1 MTVPES
7 VPDGVR
13 VHRTRADAA
22 AQLAEDV
29 VELLAAQL
37 HAGNHPRIVLTGGS
51 VAREVHRDLAP
62 RSQGLEWARVTVL
75 WGDERFV
82 EAGSEDR
89 NDQQAVEDLLAHVPI
104 LPAGVH
110 RMPSP
115 EDVGDVHQ
123 AATSYAA
130 SVRTLLADDSH
141 EAPAFDL
148 VMLGIG
154 DDGHVASLFPDRPP
168 PAASVIGV
176 EDSPKPP
183 PQRVSMG
190 YDLVNRARRVWF
202 VAAGEDK
209 AEAVRASVLR
219 EPADLPA
226 ARVRGMEDTRWYLDE
241 AAAALL

>member
-1 MTVPES
+1 MTT
-7 VPDGVR
+7 PDGVR

-62 RSQGLEWARVTVL
+62 RSQGLEWGRVSVL

-82 EAGSEDR
+82 APGSEER
-89 NDQQAVEDLLAHVPI
+89 NDQQALEDLLTHVPV

-110 RMPSP
+110 RMPST
-115 EDVGDVHQ
+115 EGADDVHQ
-123 AATSYAA
+123 AAAAYAA
-130 SVRTLLADDSH
+130 TVRTLLADEIHD
-141 EAPAFDL
+141 APAFDL

-154 DDGHVASLFPDRPP
+154 EDGHVASLFPDRPP

-183 PQRVSMG
+183 LQRVSMG
-190 YDLVNRARRVWF
+190 YDLLNRARRVWF
-202 VAAGEDK
+202 VAAGEGK
-209 AEAVRASVLR
+209 ADAVRASVLR
-219 EPADLPA
+219 DPSDLPA
-226 ARVRGMEDTRWYLDE
+226 ARVRGIDDTRWYLDE
-241 AAAALL
+241 AAASRL